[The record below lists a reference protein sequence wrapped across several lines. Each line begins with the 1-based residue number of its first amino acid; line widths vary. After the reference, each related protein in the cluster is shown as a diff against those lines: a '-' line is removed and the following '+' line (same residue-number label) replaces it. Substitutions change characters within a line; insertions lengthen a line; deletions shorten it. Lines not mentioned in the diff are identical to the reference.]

1 MPRFHIS
8 QPLAVGQL
16 LALPDT
22 VAHHIQVLRLAQGE
36 LITLFNGE
44 GGEYSATLTQIERR
58 SATVEIKAH
67 HARDVELPFA
77 ITLAQA
83 LPEGTKMDWIIE
95 KAIELGVSGFQPL
108 AAQRCVVRLSA
119 ERAEKKMGHWRG
131 IIESASEQSGRNRL
145 AQLAPLQDYKQWITQ
160 QDMHRRIILTPRAQ
174 QSLPDWAR
182 HQGPQAVTLV
192 IGPEGGLSEQE
203 EEMAL
208 RHGALPLAMGPR
220 ILRTETAALA
230 AVGALSAL
238 WGGM

>member
-16 LALPDT
+16 VTLPDT

>member
-1 MPRFHIS
+1 MPRFYIPL
-8 QPLAVGQL
+8 PLAVGQL
-16 LALPDT
+16 VNLPDT
-22 VAHHIQVLRLAQGE
+22 VAHHIQVLRLAQGDA
-36 LITLFNGE
+36 ITLFNGD
-44 GGEYSATLTQIERR
+44 GGEYTATLTHIERR
-58 SATVEIKAH
+58 GASVEIKAH
-67 HARDVELPFA
+67 NAREVELPFA
-77 ITLAQA
+77 VTLAQA
-83 LPEGTKMDWIIE
+83 LPEGSKMDWIIE

-145 AQLAPLQDYKQWITQ
+145 AMLAPLQDYKQWITQ

-203 EEMAL
+203 EEAAL
-208 RHGALPLAMGPR
+208 RHGALALSIGPR

>member
-16 LALPDT
+16 VTLPDT

-58 SATVEIKAH
+58 SATVEIKTH

-230 AVGALSAL
+230 AVGALSAI